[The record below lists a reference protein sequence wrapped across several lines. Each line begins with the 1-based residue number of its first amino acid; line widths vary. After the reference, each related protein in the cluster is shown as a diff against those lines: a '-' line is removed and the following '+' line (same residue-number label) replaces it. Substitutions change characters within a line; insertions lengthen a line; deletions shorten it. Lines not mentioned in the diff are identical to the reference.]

1 MCRKENFVNINK
13 HVGWNNHVGRTKG
26 RGSEMTRGLADQ
38 NKPVP
43 RATVAYGRQLKILPD
58 RPDVH
63 GLRIPAWFGTN
74 ADLHKSIIKA
84 AIKIRAALSPIA
96 VVK

>member
-1 MCRKENFVNINK
+1 MGCIGRAILPIGVYNRRKEEK
-13 HVGWNNHVGRTKG
+13 K
-26 RGSEMTRGLADQ
+26 LA
-38 NKPVP
+38 VP